1 MSFKN
6 LLVLT
11 CSAKNEAMKFLS
23 LTLAL
28 LTLSLS
34 AQASYE
40 CKIHN
45 VIAGVAIPGAI
56 HTLKFDNN
64 KNAISEVWQIRLAN
78 IDSKTDQ
85 SYRYAYYMDTRTGC
99 IEGKCGLEGTIYKAE
114 YKVLDDGAEITQNYD
129 LDMSIFTIGG
139 KNKIDL
145 KLSEEG
151 IEKTVRV
158 SCKY

>member
-1 MSFKN
+1 
-6 LLVLT
+6 
-11 CSAKNEAMKFLS
+11 MKFLS

-34 AQASYE
+34 AQASYV
-40 CKIHN
+40 CKIQK
-45 VIAGVAIPGAI
+45 VIAGVAVPGAI

-64 KNAISEVWQIRLAN
+64 KNATSELWQVSLAT
-78 IDSKTDQ
+78 IDSKADQ
-85 SYRYAYYMDTRTGC
+85 SNKYAYYMDTRTGC
-99 IEGKCGLEGTIYKAE
+99 FEGNCGLEGTIYKE
-114 YKVLDDGAEITQNYD
+114 EFKVLDNGTEIVQKYD
-129 LDMSIFTIGG
+129 LDMSIFSIDG

-158 SCKY
+158 SCK